1 MSKIIATMSI
11 TIAHPRA
18 STHLSNG
25 KIMRARHSGFNA
37 SIPLVARRVNH
48 NVRPREALRVTAE
61 VAAPVIKIGT
71 RGSPL
76 ALAQAYM
83 TRDLLKK
90 SFPELANDGALEIC
104 IIKVCKAASSLCTQS
119 TCSHL

>member
-71 RGSPL
+71 RGRSVHISFKPASSTFFCL
-76 ALAQAYM
+76 SRP
-83 TRDLLKK
+83 RDLARL
-90 SFPELANDGALEIC
+90 N
-104 IIKVCKAASSLCTQS
+104 
-119 TCSHL
+119 